1 MHRLLTLAIA
11 LALTLVTS
19 VPIAADAP
27 VAEDEIGCEQV
38 FEEGCPSHASGG
50 RPELGPVMAGNPT
63 DVVTVLRVGLRT
75 TTFNPTTGAVITEQA
90 AHDHAD
96 VRATGTVD
104 DFHVIDLSTGRQVIA
119 ATAGQEVRVR
129 FVGTA
134 YEISLDGAVV
144 GTATGPVRLRSSA
157 PTNTFKVNSIRRSNW
172 TSLTTRAL
180 GIPEYEGELEITRGT
195 ATGAGLVNL
204 VNLVPL
210 EPYVRGVVVNEGIAT
225 FHVEALKAQA
235 AAARGYALSN
245 KDSTTKFPGRPY
257 GLDDT
262 TSSQVYRGK
271 GSEHPNGNAAVAATE
286 ALVATYDSRII
297 QALYSSSMGGFTE
310 NNEWIFNSPS
320 SQLPGTNALPYLR
333 GIYDGEGSAPDL
345 STEAGIAAF
354 WSAQQPQTFDSCA
367 LPTPRVN
374 NRFARW
380 QIPVSGATLKTR
392 VTGVNAGR
400 IAMLSGNTSGFVTNV
415 EIAQRMAASKRAG
428 VVRMTFSTGVGEVR
442 GWDNIRRVFGASQ
455 ASQVQNCTADPPSTI
470 GANFVLN
477 DPSVITPQFD
487 GTGAFT
493 GIVSQG
499 GGWGHNVGMS
509 QFGAH
514 GRGLAGQSFIQILH
528 AYYTGT
534 DIASYP
540 IDIALKPGSGPR
552 QMTQTFASPNG
563 IGTLRIKPSDG
574 LEGLSV
580 NIGSCAL
587 RYDAAALSASMIE
600 TDVSACLKPGQNSA
614 QYVPIGTRGKATVL
628 VIVE

>member
-1 MHRLLTLAIA
+1 MHRSLTLTCV
-11 LALTLVTS
+11 LALTLALST
-19 VPIAADAP
+19 PIAAEPPDEVE
-27 VAEDEIGCEQV
+27 VACEEI
-38 FEEGCPSHASGG
+38 FAEGCPSHASGG
-50 RPELGPVMAGNPT
+50 KPELGPHMSGNPT

-75 TTFNPTTGAVITEQA
+75 TTFNPLTGAVVTEQA
-90 AHDHAD
+90 GHDHAD

-104 DFHVIDLSTGRQVIA
+104 DFHVIDLSTGRQVVA
-119 ATAGQEVRVR
+119 AAAGQEARVR
-129 FVGTA
+129 FVAGT
-134 YEISLDGAVV
+134 YEISLDGTVV
-144 GTATGPVRLRSSA
+144 GTATGPVLLRSSA

-180 GIPEYEGELEITRGT
+180 GIPEYEGQLEITRGT

-245 KDSTTKFPGRPY
+245 KDSKTKFPGRPY

-262 TSSQVYRGK
+262 TASQVYRGK

-297 QALYSSSMGGFTE
+297 SALYSSSMGGHTE

-320 SQLPGTNALPYLR
+320 SMLPGTNAEPYLR
-333 GIYDGEGSAPDL
+333 GIYDGEGAAPDL
-345 STEAGIAAF
+345 SSEAGIAAF
-354 WSAQQPQTFDSCA
+354 WSAQQPQTFDSC
-367 LPTPRVN
+367 PRVN

-380 QIPVSGATLKTR
+380 QILLSAATIKAR
-392 VTGVNAGR
+392 ITGPNAGR
-400 IAMLSGNTSGFVTNV
+400 IVMQSGNTTGSIANV

-428 VVRMTFSTGVGEVR
+428 VVRVTLTTGVGEVR

-455 ASQVQNCTADPPSTI
+455 ASQVQNCTTTPPSTI

-477 DPSVITPQFD
+477 NPNVIEPQFS
-487 GTGAFT
+487 GTTFT
-493 GIVSQG
+493 GVVSTG

-514 GRGLAGQSFIQILH
+514 GRGLAGQSFTQILKG
-528 AYYTGT
+528 YYSGV

-540 IDIALKPGSGPR
+540 IDIALAPGSGPR
-552 QMTQTFASPNG
+552 QMTQTFVSPSG
-563 IGTLRIKPSDG
+563 IGTLRIKPDG
-574 LEGLSV
+574 LEALTV
-580 NIGSCAL
+580 NIGSCVL
-587 RYDAAALSASMIE
+587 RFDEAALSAPVVE
-600 TDVSACLKPGQNSA
+600 TDVSDCLAPGQNTA
-614 QYVPIGTRGKATVL
+614 QYVPIGRNGKATVL

>member
-320 SQLPGTNALPYLR
+320 
-333 GIYDGEGSAPDL
+333 
-345 STEAGIAAF
+345 

-400 IAMLSGNTSGFVTNV
+400 IAMLSGNTSGSVTNV

-487 GTGAFT
+487 VTGAFT

-514 GRGLAGQSFIQILH
+514 GRGRAGQSFIQILH